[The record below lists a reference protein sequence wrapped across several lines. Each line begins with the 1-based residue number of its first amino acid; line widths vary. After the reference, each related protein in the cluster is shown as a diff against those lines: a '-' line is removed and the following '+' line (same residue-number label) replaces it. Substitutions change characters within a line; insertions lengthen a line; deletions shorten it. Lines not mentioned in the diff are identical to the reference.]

1 MSKGVNFNK
10 MADFHELEELG
21 NRIAMAVAL
30 DDRSSKFNREEII
43 KAASN
48 KQMEYLLKEAPLGKN
63 GSNWYY
69 WFYPPGGG
77 NLGGPHSA
85 SYPLQGRAHKAG
97 TYARGWV
104 SDMPEGGAGRKPG
117 KDAGK
122 QKVDLTPIK
131 KTANNLTMLFYN
143 TAPYAWA
150 IERGHLVRMPWFF
163 GTTPEERKPG
173 CGPIT
178 GFVPGKWC
186 TMKAVFHAED
196 DVKKAVAR
204 EMSKQLKQVV
214 KKK

>member
-30 DDRSSKFNREEII
+30 DDRSSKFNREELI

-122 QKVDLTPIK
+122 QKVNLTPIT

>member
-69 WFYPPGGG
+69 WYYPPGGG
-77 NLGGPHSA
+77 NLGVPYSA

-97 TYARGWV
+97 
-104 SDMPEGGAGRKPG
+104 
-117 KDAGK
+117 
-122 QKVDLTPIK
+122 
-131 KTANNLTMLFYN
+131 
-143 TAPYAWA
+143 
-150 IERGHLVRMPWFF
+150 
-163 GTTPEERKPG
+163 
-173 CGPIT
+173 
-178 GFVPGKWC
+178 
-186 TMKAVFHAED
+186 
-196 DVKKAVAR
+196 AVA
-204 EMSKQLKQVV
+204 KG
-214 KKK
+214 

>member
-30 DDRSSKFNREEII
+30 DDRASKFNREEII

-97 TYARGWV
+97 ALAKGWV

-122 QKVDLTPIK
+122 QKVNLTPIT

>member
-122 QKVDLTPIK
+122 QKVNLTPIT

-196 DVKKAVAR
+196 DVKKVVAR